1 MRFAKATAL
10 LMSLSIVGMSLCAC
24 SAEPEPVSSDINII
38 STQAQN
44 SQSVTETTVPFVFD
58 YNNFLIGTPLDESKL
73 PDDIDV
79 RSQASCASVEMVP
92 VYFTES
98 FEIELKS
105 ENDNTIVQIRFLD
118 DRVSTPEGLHIGS
131 TVDEAK
137 SAYGDEPAIET
148 SGAMQ
153 YLIDSYGLQLEFD
166 NTGKITKIF
175 YFDPNFV

>member
-1 MRFAKATAL
+1 
-10 LMSLSIVGMSLCAC
+10 
-24 SAEPEPVSSDINII
+24 
-38 STQAQN
+38 
-44 SQSVTETTVPFVFD
+44 
-58 YNNFLIGTPLDESKL
+58 
-73 PDDIDV
+73 
-79 RSQASCASVEMVP
+79 MVP